1 MKDLL
6 KMENVVNAIMPK
18 YNTGLH
24 GQSAAKVL
32 GDPHES
38 ITLAAITN

>member
-1 MKDLL
+1 MKRL
-6 KMENVVNAIMPK
+6 KMENVVHPILPK

-24 GQSAAKVL
+24 GQSTAKV

-38 ITLAAITN
+38 ITLPVITN